1 MRWVKNAT
9 VQNAF
14 EGLRYDAERLF
25 LAAYLS
31 DVAVE
36 LTEERTPPGEFY
48 PLILNA
54 FYLLSQKT
62 AEPDKIKGT
71 FEMRA
76 AALSGFC
83 PDLSACAACGALPT
97 ENMRLDVM
105 NGALLCPAC
114 YAKQTAMGELPVTDL
129 GERRLLL
136 PLTASAA
143 AALHFTVT
151 AEPKRLFSFRLTDER
166 SKRFFGEAAEA
177 YLLHHL
183 ERGFSTLQN
192 YKHLQR
198 MGDLC
203 PPPQA

>member
-1 MRWVKNAT
+1 
-9 VQNAF
+9 
-14 EGLRYDAERLF
+14 
-25 LAAYLS
+25 
-31 DVAVE
+31 
-36 LTEERTPPGEFY
+36 
-48 PLILNA
+48 
-54 FYLLSQKT
+54 
-62 AEPDKIKGT
+62 
-71 FEMRA
+71 
-76 AALSGFC
+76 
-83 PDLSACAACGALPT
+83 
-97 ENMRLDVM
+97 
-105 NGALLCPAC
+105 
-114 YAKQTAMGELPVTDL
+114 MGELPVTDL